1 MSFYTKWEQ
10 NYIPKLHSM
19 TVHFLRSWF
28 KKKNTERRKASFL
41 KETVE
46 NEDPHEAVL
55 IKTMTIQ
62 D

>member
-1 MSFYTKWEQ
+1 MNFYTKWEQ

-19 TVHFLRSWF
+19 TEHLLRSWF
-28 KKKNTERRKASFL
+28 KENTERRKASFL

-55 IKTMTIQ
+55 IKTMTKQ
-62 D
+62 E